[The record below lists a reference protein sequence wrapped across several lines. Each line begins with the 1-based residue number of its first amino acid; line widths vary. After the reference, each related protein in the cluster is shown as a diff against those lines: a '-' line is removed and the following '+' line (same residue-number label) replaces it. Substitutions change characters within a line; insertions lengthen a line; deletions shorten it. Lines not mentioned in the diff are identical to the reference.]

1 MIIVELLYNL
11 AALVALSV
19 LSGFIN
25 LRYDRSL
32 LLNKILQGILFGT
45 AAIIGMLNP
54 FIFSEG
60 IIFDGR
66 SIVISL
72 CALFFG
78 PVAGIISALM
88 AVVFRVSIGGNGL
101 MMGTL
106 VILSSLII
114 GLFFYFKKQQVAEN
128 RITNLQLFW
137 FGILVHIAMLI
148 LVLTLPTENI
158 LNAYKTVTFTVLVVY
173 PLVTV
178 VIGKILFDQE
188 ENKRF
193 ITKLKE
199 SEENYRLLVEN
210 QTDLVVKIDK
220 NGILIFV
227 SPSYCKLFGKS
238 KSELLGKSFMP
249 LVHKDD
255 IEMTQ
260 KEMLKLYR
268 EPYTCYVEQRALTVE
283 GWRWIAWSDSAILD
297 SKGNVESIIGVGRDI
312 TSIKTAQ
319 EGLLNSE
326 EKFYKAFQASPDSLS
341 LTELET
347 GRIIDANDGFLTV
360 FGYSPDEVIG
370 KSTLDLNVWTDPED
384 RVKIISKLKAEGRA
398 RDFEAVGRRK
408 NGEMLIG
415 LLSAEIIK
423 VAGEQ
428 IILMIVKDIT
438 LSKKSEESLKKNEE
452 KYRMLV
458 ELASD
463 AFFQGDAN
471 GNLITIN
478 DKSIELT
485 GYTKDDLL
493 KMNIKDLF
501 ADDTLEEVPFRYDLL
516 KGGDTFKTERS
527 LLKKDGE
534 KIVVEMNSRQ
544 MPDGTYQSFFR
555 DITERKKLFNHLI
568 EAKEKAEE
576 MNRIKTFFF
585 ANMSHELRT
594 PFVGIQ
600 GYSELLA
607 DSLKDP
613 EAKDMAEQILKA
625 SKRLTDTL
633 NKILNVTRLEFDK
646 LELNLTKVDVV
657 ELIETLSKLFEKS
670 AEINH
675 TTLNVNILFKPIVIN
690 SDAKLLG
697 EILTNLINNAVKYT
711 HNGTI
716 DIICNLEIIDQVNIL
731 KINISDTGVGIP
743 IEKQEVI
750 WQEFR
755 QASEGFNR
763 SFEGTGLGLTIIKKY
778 VTALNGKISL
788 SSEVEKGTTFT
799 IELPVTFSKISD
811 DTEKSTIEINQ
822 TPATISESSTANVL
836 YVEDDMIALK
846 YIEKILNPLYKI
858 TTAFTADLALEL
870 VNKFTY
876 DILMLDINLGR
887 GIDGIELMKT
897 IRKIPA
903 YTNIPIVAVTAY
915 AAESDK
921 QEFLAKGFSHYISKP
936 FSSAQ
941 LKNLLQGLVKQINK

>member
-25 LRYDRSL
+25 LKFDRSL
-32 LLNKILQGILFGT
+32 LLNKILQGILFGA

-54 FIFSEG
+54 FILADG
-60 IIFDGR
+60 IFFDGR

-78 PVAGIISALM
+78 PVAGLISAFM
-88 AVVFRVSIGGNGL
+88 AAFYRISIGGNGAT
-101 MMGTL
+101 MGTL
-106 VILSSLII
+106 VILSSLLI
-114 GLFFYFKKQQVAEN
+114 GLFFFFKKQKTEEKS
-128 RITNLQLFW
+128 ISNLQLFS
-137 FGILVHIAMLI
+137 FGIFVHIAMLL
-148 LVLTLPTENI
+148 LVLTLPTKNI
-158 LNAYKTVTFTVLVVY
+158 LYTYKTITFTVLVIY
-173 PLVTV
+173 PLVTI

-193 ITKLKE
+193 ITRLKE

-210 QTDLVVKIDK
+210 QSDLVVKIDK
-220 NGILIFV
+220 EGIFKFV

-238 KSELLGKSFMP
+238 KDELLGKSFMP

-255 IEMTQ
+255 QEKTQ
-260 KEMLKLYR
+260 KAMLALYSD
-268 EPYTCYVEQRALTVE
+268 PYACYLEQRALTLE
-283 GWRWIAWSDSAILD
+283 GWRWLAWSDTAVLD
-297 SKGNVESIIGVGRDI
+297 EKGNVDSIIGVGRDI
-312 TSIKTAQ
+312 TSIKSAQ
-319 EGLLNSE
+319 EDLKTSE
-326 EKFYKAFQASPDSLS
+326 EKFYKAFKASPDSLS
-341 LTELET
+341 LTELDT
-347 GRIIDANDGFLTV
+347 GKIIDANDGFERV
-360 FGYSPDEVIG
+360 FGYSADEVIG
-370 KSTLDLNVWTDPED
+370 KTTVELKVWANSED
-384 RVKIISKLKAEGRA
+384 RANIVSKLKKDGMVRNY
-398 RDFEAVGRRK
+398 EAVGRKK
-408 NGEMLIG
+408 NGDRLIG
-415 LLSAEIIK
+415 ILSAEIIK
-423 VAGEQ
+423 VGTVAY
-428 IILMIVKDIT
+428 IIMIVRDVTAHKAA
-438 LSKKSEESLKKNEE
+438 EENLKKNEE

-458 ELASD
+458 EMASD
-463 AFFQGDAN
+463 AFFQGDGQ
-471 GNLITIN
+471 GNLITTN
-478 DKSIELT
+478 DKSTELT
-485 GYTKDDLL
+485 GYSKDELY

-501 ADDTLEEVPFRYDLL
+501 PDEVIKEAPLRYDLL
-516 KGGDTFKTERS
+516 EQGQTIKSERS
-527 LLKKDGE
+527 LRRKDGNR
-534 KIVVEMNSRQ
+534 IIIEMNSRQ

-555 DITERKKLFNHLI
+555 DITERKKLISDLI

-576 MNRIKTFFF
+576 MNRVKTFFF

-607 DSLKDP
+607 DTLKDP
-613 EAKDMAEQILKA
+613 EEKEMAEQILKA

-657 ELIETLSKLFEKS
+657 DLIETLSKLYEKS
-670 AEINH
+670 AEING
-675 TTLNVNILFKPIVIN
+675 TVLKVNILYQPLVIN
-690 SDAKLLG
+690 SDAKLLD

-711 HNGTI
+711 HNGII
-716 DIICNLEIIDQVNIL
+716 DISCDIESRDQKNFL
-731 KINISDTGVGIP
+731 KISIADTGVGIP
-743 IEKQEVI
+743 KEKQEVI

-778 VTALNGKISL
+778 VTALNGQISL
-788 SSEVEKGTTFT
+788 SSEVGKGTTFA
-799 IELPVTFSKISD
+799 IELPVTLSEI
-811 DTEKSTIEINQ
+811 KSNLVKPTFEVIQ
-822 TPATISESSTANVL
+822 SPKVISESNKASIL

-846 YIEKILNPLYKI
+846 YIEKVLNPLYRV
-858 TTAFTADLALEL
+858 TTAFTADIALEL
-870 VNKFTY
+870 INKCNY

-903 YTNIPIVAVTAY
+903 YKNIPIVSVTAY
-915 AAESDK
+915 AADADK
-921 QEFLAKGFSHYISKP
+921 QEFLSKGFSHYISKP

-941 LKNLLQGLVKQINK
+941 LKSLLQGIVQKENK

>member
-148 LVLTLPTENI
+148 LVLTLPTESI

-260 KEMLKLYR
+260 KEMLKLYC

-297 SKGNVESIIGVGRDI
+297 SKGNVEAIIGVGRDI

-501 ADDTLEEVPFRYDLL
+501 ADDTLEVVPFRYDLL

-822 TPATISESSTANVL
+822 TAATISESSAANVL

-936 FSSAQ
+936 FSSSQ